1 MNSVVAVKGHFNP
14 NEIEDESNPYPRP
27 LFLVP
32 LPPLLLT
39 SSPRSAAN
47 ANDDDDHADVVA
59 QGLDLLAYGGDDGRI
74 YHLHH
79 RKPQQEATTAAASS
93 SSIPSTPRVIRKYDD
108 EVRAVAVSP
117 DGKRIAVGFDDGST
131 KIYAFDNNNT
141 NDGDGGDDFT
151 FMSHPFLPP
160 MSTCNQR
167 EGGRNDNDVNN
178 VEDDFNMDDDDDDGA
193 GDGGFLSQA
202 NDDDDDGYV
211 NSSRRR
217 MVEFDGPR
225 LDAAIRQLSFDPR
238 SGGSDGQQQGGGHYY
253 LAIGSE
259 SGHSPLVIVD
269 VATESSVSKASYLED
284 KSGEEHRGSGVRSVA
299 YSLIPKATG
308 SSSSSNNNSNVLLA
322 SLGMDGKLVTWDV
335 SSYSTDPSLLWEV
348 VHADMT
354 AVVPK
359 PDLGPHLGGDA
370 GDSACRV
377 VWDVRGEQKR
387 NTTKE
392 KQEEEGDKEVTND
405 EETVAVLYFPGKTDI
420 QYRLV
425 PVAKAKKNTK
435 SALLTTEQ
443 CAQYL
448 KGPPKFIMDGEGSG
462 HGDTIVAM
470 AIPPPSPGGYIDEN
484 NDGMNRIVT
493 GGRDGRVFLWN
504 VDLYKGEGT
513 ATELRLERRAGT
525 YGIPPITS
533 IIWYNANELHVAF
546 ADGTVSIVP
555 INVDQAASKK
565 MMKNVAEKT
574 RKHSAQPAV
583 NEEHAVGG
591 NENAKGNDFD
601 NTDEEDAMFDEVALT
616 AKDKETASTTSKQSE
631 SASRFIDDE
640 AEDGGDE
647 DDNDNEDNEIQYD
660 DVNKTSSSVATTHAN
675 NNDNYDTG
683 NDFDGDDDNMF
694 DSHNDKFDDNAPP
707 TTNISTNHH
716 VMASMVPLQPAFAP
730 SSTPLGEPHR
740 ILCWNHLGVI
750 SMRPDVSDGHGIDSN
765 NNLIDIA
772 FLETAGLAGG
782 RRPITFTDNV
792 GFIVGTLGEGGALF
806 ASDILEDDDDDQFD
820 DDFGLGVISEV
831 ARKVAKRSQRK
842 SREKGG
848 GTRGSS
854 VYFHRFETFGRNAD
868 KDWVIALPDGERVLG
883 CATGSGWGAVI
894 TR

>member
-1 MNSVVAVKGHFNP
+1 MTSVVAVKGHFNP

-32 LPPLLLT
+32 LPPLLST
-39 SSPRSAAN
+39 SS
-47 ANDDDDHADVVA
+47 DDHHVDVIA
-59 QGLDLLAYGGDDGRI
+59 GNDTGSSHQGLVVDLLAYGGDDGRI

-79 RKPQQEATTAAASS
+79 RKSLQEGATTSTNNASS
-93 SSIPSTPRVIRKYDD
+93 STLSTPRVIRKYDD

-117 DGKRIAVGFDDGST
+117 DGQRIAVGFDDGST
-131 KIYAFDNNNT
+131 KIYAFDNHNNIQK
-141 NDGDGGDDFT
+141 NDGDDDNNNDFT
-151 FMSHPFLPP
+151 IMNHPFLPP
-160 MSTCNQR
+160 MSTSNQQ
-167 EGGRNDNDVNN
+167 EGGHNDH
-178 VEDDFNMDDDDDDGA
+178 DFNMNDDDDA

-202 NDDDDDGYV
+202 NEDDGYS
-211 NSSRRR
+211 NIHNKSSQRR
-217 MVEFDGPR
+217 MVEFEGPR
-225 LDAAIRQLSFDPR
+225 LDAAIRQLAFDPR

-269 VATESSVSKASYLED
+269 VATESSVSKASYLDD
-284 KSGEEHRGSGVRSVA
+284 KSGEEHQGSGVRSVA
-299 YSLIPKATG
+299 YSLIPKATDC
-308 SSSSSNNNSNVLLA
+308 SSNNNNSNNNNNVLLA
-322 SLGMDGKLVTWDV
+322 TLGMDGKLVTWDV

-370 GDSACRV
+370 GDSACRI
-377 VWDVRGEQKR
+377 VWDVVRREQR
-387 NTTKE
+387 STTTKE
-392 KQEEEGDKEVTND
+392 KQEKEDTND

-425 PVAKAKKNTK
+425 PVAKTKNNTK
-435 SALLTTEQ
+435 SAQLTTEE
-443 CAQYL
+443 CAQYM
-448 KGPPKFIMDGEGSG
+448 KGPPKFIMNGEGSG

-470 AIPPPSPGGYIDEN
+470 AISPPSPGGYIDKN

-504 VDLYKGEGT
+504 VDLHKGEGT
-513 ATELRLERRAGT
+513 AMELRLERRAGT

-533 IIWYNANELHVAF
+533 IIWYNVNELHVAF
-546 ADGTVSIVP
+546 ADGTVSSIP
-555 INVDQAASKK
+555 INVHQAASKK
-565 MMKNVAEKT
+565 LMKNVADKT
-574 RKHSAQPAV
+574 RKHSTQPAV
-583 NEEHAVGG
+583 DKEHAVGG
-591 NENAKGNDFD
+591 IETVKGDDFD
-601 NTDEEDAMFDEVALT
+601 DTDDDDAMFDA
-616 AKDKETASTTSKQSE
+616 AKDNGTESTTGKQGV

-640 AEDGGDE
+640 AEDGGEE

-660 DVNKTSSSVATTHAN
+660 DVNKTSSSVATTPSN
-675 NNDNYDTG
+675 KNDNDDTG
-683 NDFDGDDDNMF
+683 DVFDDVNMF
-694 DSHNDKFDDNAPP
+694 DSHNDDFDDNAAP
-707 TTNISTNHH
+707 TANVSTSHH

-730 SSTPLGEPHR
+730 SSTPLGESHR
-740 ILCWNHLGVI
+740 ILCWNHLGVV
-750 SMRPDVSDGHGIDSN
+750 SMRPDVSDGRGIDSN

-806 ASDILEDDDDDQFD
+806 ASDILEDDDDDDDDQFD
-820 DDFGLGVISEV
+820 DDFGLGVMSEV

-842 SREKGG
+842 YREKGG